1 MNCKRPILEVYCRPM
16 WSCLFREGAIIDK
29 QVADPIIIVL
39 MFLARLAIPI
49 LIMLGI
55 SYLLKRLGLI
65 KEPPPSPNNGNQNGA
80 LQNGAKG
87 SEVNGKL

>member
-1 MNCKRPILEVYCRPM
+1 LEINRRAVR
-16 WSCLFREGAIIDK
+16 SGFFREGAIIDN

-39 MFLARLAIPI
+39 MFLARLAIPV

-65 KEPPPSPNNGNQNGA
+65 KEPPPSPNNGDQNGA
-80 LQNGAKG
+80 LQNGAARKRT
-87 SEVNGKL
+87 

>member
-1 MNCKRPILEVYCRPM
+1 LDVNRRPVP
-16 WSCLFREGAIIDK
+16 SGFSGEGAIIEK

-39 MFLARLAIPI
+39 MFLARLAIPV

-65 KEPPPSPNNGNQNGA
+65 KEPPPSPNNGNHNGA

-87 SEVNGKL
+87 SEVNGKH